1 MQGIFVGGHY
11 LFFERESEKDSKLRE
26 TDNVQG
32 QMHEH
37 IFAPN
42 KGYCVYYSSN
52 KFATRSINFYEHHNV
67 WIISS
72 FDWGIFDHVMR
83 LDQSH
88 ARKKKQ
94 LIDYNRSFF
103 FFSTIVVL

>member
-1 MQGIFVGGHY
+1 MRNFVDLINLFTPNDTKNHDYLYLYRQQPLFGMKYKQGIFFGGNY
-11 LFFERESEKDSKLRE
+11 LFFESDGEKNCELRE

-52 KFATRSINFYEHHNV
+52 KFATRGINFYEH
-67 WIISS
+67 
-72 FDWGIFDHVMR
+72 
-83 LDQSH
+83 
-88 ARKKKQ
+88 
-94 LIDYNRSFF
+94 LI
-103 FFSTIVVL
+103 V

>member
-1 MQGIFVGGHY
+1 MKYKQGIFFGGNY
-11 LFFERESEKDSKLRE
+11 LFFESDGEKNCELRE

-52 KFATRSINFYEHHNV
+52 KFATRGIKFYEHLN
-67 WIISS
+67 
-72 FDWGIFDHVMR
+72 
-83 LDQSH
+83 
-88 ARKKKQ
+88 A
-94 LIDYNRSFF
+94 
-103 FFSTIVVL
+103 